1 MIFYLYCIV
10 HTYHCCYCYYDHD
23 YYDYDYSY
31 YYNYY
36 YNCYLL
42 SYCYYDDDD
51 YYCDLLLWFMI
62 IIIIDVL
69 SIILRFCI
77 DSKPVLTFS
86 EMPRIPADERS
97 APSSDRKEEAD
108 EGIRRPQPDETQADL
123 MTMRSPNGNSVGG
136 VFVSPR
142 ALEQSEIST
151 MRPTITHPVRTEEAS
166 SSNNASPVPTATVES
181 VEETPAMKAN
191 SLVDAHYEPDEE
203 EKVRQ

>member
-1 MIFYLYCIV
+1 MIMIIMIMIILIITIITIIVIFYLIV
-10 HTYHCCYCYYDHD
+10 IVMMIIIVI
-23 YYDYDYSY
+23 Y
-31 YYNYY
+31 YYG
-36 YNCYLL
+36 
-42 SYCYYDDDD
+42 
-51 YYCDLLLWFMI
+51 FMI

-77 DSKPVLTFS
+77 VSEPVLTFS